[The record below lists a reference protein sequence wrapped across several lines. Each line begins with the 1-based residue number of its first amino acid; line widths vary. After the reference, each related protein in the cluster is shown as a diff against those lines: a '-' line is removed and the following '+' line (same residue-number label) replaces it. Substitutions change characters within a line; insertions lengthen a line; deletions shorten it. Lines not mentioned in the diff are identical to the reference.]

1 MLLNIF
7 IFVNAICSLPILF
20 IMIFLYSFKEMDLCK
35 ISVEN
40 QSSNEFF
47 LMFEIIYHKLLF
59 KFEKIMF

>member
-47 LMFEIIYHKLLF
+47 LRFEIIYHKLLF